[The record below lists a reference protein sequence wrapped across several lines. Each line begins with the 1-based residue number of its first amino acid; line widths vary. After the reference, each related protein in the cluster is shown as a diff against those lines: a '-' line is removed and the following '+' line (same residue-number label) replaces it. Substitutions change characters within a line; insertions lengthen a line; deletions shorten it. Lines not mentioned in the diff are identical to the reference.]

1 MIPGVFPGR
10 VRRAYARQALVR
22 RQRRN
27 TPPIPEADQG
37 IVLRLPLAA
46 MLKMVQNLLLNGAQN
61 PVRVFMLPEAEED
74 GQAFKKTETVF
85 IAGNTRSQQL
95 DEFLVERIGLR
106 YARVKIRHIFYC
118 LLYTSPSPRDA

>member
-1 MIPGVFPGR
+1 MLPSVFPGR

-46 MLKMVQNLLLNGAQN
+46 MLKMVQNLLLNGAQG
-61 PVRVFMLPEAEED
+61 PVWVFMLPEAEED

-85 IAGNTRSQQL
+85 IAGNARSQQL

-106 YARVKIRHIFYC
+106 YARVKIC
-118 LLYTSPSPRDA
+118 LLYTSDAADEL